1 MRSIIVILIFIFFIF
16 KDVRSNSFSEIFGK
30 EGESGVLNSK
40 TRSLSY
46 VLQYLTVTGTASYF
60 LKQLHDNAFFEPLG
74 FVPES
79 LAKSSPLAYGEYEVF
94 DPHTANI
101 VRIKEK
107 VEKMNYSNQLRERFI
122 RNRYSSKSIE
132 IKNNSNISNSEI
144 RLLERERLTQR
155 YLDD

>member
-1 MRSIIVILIFIFFIF
+1 MRSIILILIFLLF
-16 KDVRSNSFSEIFGK
+16 KDVQSNSFSEIFGK

-46 VLQYLTVTGTASYF
+46 ALQYLTVTGTAGYF

-79 LAKSSPLAYGEYEVF
+79 LVKGSPLAYGKYEVI
-94 DPHTANI
+94 DSHTANI
-101 VRIKEK
+101 VRINET
-107 VEKMNYSNQLRERFI
+107 VEKMNYSNQLKERFI

-144 RLLERERLTQR
+144 RFLERERLTQR

>member
-1 MRSIIVILIFIFFIF
+1 MRSIILILIFLLF
-16 KDVRSNSFSEIFGK
+16 KEVESNSFSEIFGK

-46 VLQYLTVTGTASYF
+46 ALQYLTVTGTASYF

-79 LAKSSPLAYGEYEVF
+79 LAKNSPLAYGNYEVI
-94 DPHTANI
+94 DSHTANI

-107 VEKMNYSNQLRERFI
+107 VDQMNYSNQLKETLF
-122 RNRYSSKSIE
+122 RNRYKPKSIE
-132 IKNNSNISNSEI
+132 IKNNSNLINSEI
-144 RLLERERLTQR
+144 RLLERERLTKR
-155 YLDD
+155 YFDD

>member
-1 MRSIIVILIFIFFIF
+1 MRSIILILIFLLF
-16 KDVRSNSFSEIFGK
+16 KDVQSNSFSEIFGK

-46 VLQYLTVTGTASYF
+46 ALQYLTVTGTASYL

-79 LAKSSPLAYGEYEVF
+79 LVNNSPLAYGKYEVI
-94 DPHTANI
+94 DSHTANI
-101 VRIKEK
+101 VRINEK
-107 VEKMNYSNQLRERFI
+107 VEKMNYSNQLKERFI

-132 IKNNSNISNSEI
+132 IKNNSNINNSEI
-144 RLLERERLTQR
+144 RFFERERLKQR